1 MRKIQS
7 SYKLIAG
14 ALALAAAV
22 AVPTAAHA
30 VAVTLNVNSALSSL
44 TLSGNAF
51 GLSYAQQS
59 AGSLSAS
66 WGGTISGD
74 LTGGI
79 FTFSGGSAITAIV
92 NPAGPFSY
100 FPTPTNNFTEP
111 GNYGVKAQGVVPG
124 FGAVLING
132 VYKNLVLDITT
143 GTAQN
148 GLAPAGQTL
157 NFTAGALDYTAV
169 SLPTYAGLT
178 AGSSALLGVNGPDTS
193 ASLVSWDGTTL
204 SLPVTLHTT
213 GSNRF
218 EDWNGTI
225 VATLTQVPEPS
236 SFVLLGIGLIGFV
249 CARSKRSQQNV

>member
-7 SYKLIAG
+7 SYKLIAS

-22 AVPTAAHA
+22 AVPTSASA

-51 GLSYAQQS
+51 GLNYGQQS

-74 LTGGI
+74 LTGGL
-79 FTFSGGSAITAIV
+79 FTFTGGSAISAIV
-92 NPAGPFSY
+92 NPSGPFTTA
-100 FPTPTNNFTEP
+100 PNPIGVEA
-111 GNYGVKAQGVVPG
+111 GNYGVKAVGLVPG
-124 FGAVLING
+124 FPGVITING
-132 VYKNLVLDITT
+132 VYKDLVLDITT

-148 GLAPAGQTL
+148 GVAPTGQTL
-157 NFTAGALDYTAV
+157 VFGALSTLDYGYNSSTAGPL
-169 SLPTYAGLT
+169 G
-178 AGSSALLGVNGPDTS
+178 AGSGSLSGVSGSDTS

-236 SFVLLGIGLIGFV
+236 SLALLGIGLVGLA
-249 CARSKRSQQNV
+249 CARFQRSRQNL